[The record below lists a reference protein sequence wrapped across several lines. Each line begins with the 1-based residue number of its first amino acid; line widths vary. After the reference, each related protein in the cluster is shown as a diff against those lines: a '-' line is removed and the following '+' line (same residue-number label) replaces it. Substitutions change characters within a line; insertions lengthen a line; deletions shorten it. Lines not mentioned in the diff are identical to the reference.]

1 MVRVQALHSNEEV
14 YTAVKEA
21 LQPHF
26 EVSGAAVAEPGGHP
40 EGLSACDLF
49 LVDLE
54 IPEVLDTVHGV
65 RNVDPDTEILL
76 LLPTQYEFKTVS
88 ALFRYGVKECLIKP
102 FTPEDI
108 IAAVCKATGVP
119 LPEGVV
125 PVRPGQRDDASQSEG
140 HGQAEGAGENG
151 DSVEGGQQQ
160 KAAASSKNNADAAAY
175 LLDNANLPMMPQIA
189 MRIVRLCRSP
199 DVTADQLEK
208 VISSDQAFT
217 AQLLKTANSAL
228 YKRAVPVQTIP
239 AAIVR
244 VGLKN
249 VNNLAIGLSASSLH
263 VEATPRSRQ
272 LWQTSRTVAAAAQ
285 VIAQAYH
292 LHENAYDA
300 GLLHNVGMTLM
311 NNLDSER
318 FEQVD
323 ELVQD
328 GTPLLKAEV
337 EVFGANHAQLG
348 MALVKK
354 WEIDLMFG
362 EAILSYMAPWDYPD
376 ITKSADI
383 LAASIHLAQVIMD
396 LPIFKN
402 ATGEPFPEE
411 EREAILETLA
421 SNPGVIHIGW
431 STEEMHATVKRLEEV
446 FIQDGTAES

>member
-26 EVSGAAVAEPGGHP
+26 EVSGAAVVEPGGHP
-40 EGLSACDLF
+40 EGLAACDLF
-49 LVDLE
+49 IVDLE

-108 IAAVCKATGVP
+108 IAAVCKAKGIP

-125 PVRPGQRDDASQSEG
+125 PTIPGEGSDNYRNDSQPEGQEQADGVGDA
-140 HGQAEGAGENG
+140 G
-151 DSVEGGQQQ
+151 DSSESGGHAVKDNQT
-160 KAAASSKNNADAAAY
+160 AAAY

-285 VIAQAYH
+285 VIAQSYH
-292 LHENAYDA
+292 LHENAYVA

-323 ELVQD
+323 ELVED

-411 EREAILETLA
+411 EREKILESLA

-431 STEEMHATVKRLEEV
+431 STEEMHSTVERLEEV
-446 FIQDGTAES
+446 FIQDATAES